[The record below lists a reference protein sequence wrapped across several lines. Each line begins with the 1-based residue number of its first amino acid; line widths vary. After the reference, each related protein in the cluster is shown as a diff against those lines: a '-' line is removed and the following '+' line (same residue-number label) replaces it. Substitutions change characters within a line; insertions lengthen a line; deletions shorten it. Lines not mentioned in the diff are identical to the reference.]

1 MSMHYFLLAAMLTLV
16 ACNSST
22 SQSTK
27 AAQTQVS
34 YYADEPDADFSAYQ
48 NPSTEQA
55 GLDRALAGYGKA
67 IFAGGCFWC
76 TEEVFQRVKGVK
88 GVYSGHIGGAEP
100 NISYQQVGS
109 GRTDYAEAVVIYFDP
124 QVVTYAQ
131 LLEFFYASHNPTQV
145 NGQGPDIGRQYRSAV
160 FYLDEMQRAAAEQYQ
175 AALTASKKYSEP
187 IATEINA
194 AGTFYLA
201 EAYHQ
206 NYYPNHPE
214 NPYVQR
220 ISRPKVEKFVKA
232 YGAFLK

>member
-1 MSMHYFLLAAMLTLV
+1 MSIQYLSLAFLLTLL

-22 SQSTK
+22 SQSAN
-27 AAQTQVS
+27 AAQAQAS
-34 YYADEPDADFSAYQ
+34 YYADEPPADFSKYE
-48 NPSTEQA
+48 NPSTQQA
-55 GLDRALAGYGKA
+55 GLDKVLADYDKA

-88 GVYSGHIGGAEP
+88 GVYAGHIGGSQP
-100 NISYQQVGS
+100 NISYREVGS
-109 GRTDYAEAVVIYFDP
+109 GMTDYAEAVVIYFDK
-124 QVVTYAQ
+124 QVVTYEQ
-131 LLEFFYASHNPTQV
+131 LLEFFYASHDPTQV

-160 FYLDEMQRAAAEQYQ
+160 FYLNEAQQTAATRYQAELAAA
-175 AALTASKKYSEP
+175 KKYTSP
-187 IATEINA
+187 IATEINE

-220 ISRPKVEKFVKA
+220 VSRPKVEKFVKA
-232 YGAFLK
+232 FSAFLK